1 MVEDR
6 IRQVVSHIDDIGNEG
21 NKSTYLRP
29 SRNRDKSSLEMI
41 VHNNNHARSMSR
53 IQPNSNNDSEVLKQV
68 EILHAATVELINREP
83 TTEKTEIVEHRK
95 PKLLGF

>member
-41 VHNNNHARSMSR
+41 AHNNNNHARSMSR
-53 IQPNSNNDSEVLKQV
+53 IQPNNDSEVLKQV

-83 TTEKTEIVEHRK
+83 TNETTEIVEHRK